1 MGRTLMRWVIDSNV
15 WIEGVAGVPDAA
27 KALVLAGGIDWC
39 GFSAMSRLE
48 VLGFPNLTPEDE
60 QRFQTLLAQ
69 FHEIPVSE
77 TIIDKAIQLR
87 RQVRIKA
94 PDAIIAA
101 SALVEQADR
110 ITRNVAD
117 FEKIPGLVVRSPA
130 AL

>member
-1 MGRTLMRWVIDSNV
+1 MRWVLDSNV

-27 KALVLAGGIDWC
+27 NALLKAGAIDWC
-39 GFSAMSRLE
+39 GFSSMSRLE
-48 VLGFPNLTPEDE
+48 VFGFPKLTPQDE

-69 FHEIPVSE
+69 FHEIPVLTE
-77 TIIDKAIQLR
+77 VIDSAIQLR
-87 RQVRIKA
+87 RQVRMKT

-101 SALVEQADR
+101 TALVENAVL

-117 FEKIPGLVVRSPA
+117 FQKIPGLTVISPA